1 MLQRE
6 EECAALRVQL
16 EEVLGHSAQLTPRPD
31 WSRSC
36 LPLEGQLQ
44 GQLQSSVPA
53 SSADRV
59 TALASALAAAQV
71 QIAEH
76 QAGPM
81 TKEVRAV
88 AAVKKYVG

>member
-16 EEVLGHSAQLTPRPD
+16 EEVLGRSAQLTPRPD

-36 LPLEGQLQ
+36 LPLEGQLK
-44 GQLQSSVPA
+44 SSVPA

-59 TALASALAAAQV
+59 TVLASALAAAQV
-71 QIAEH
+71 QIAQH
-76 QAGPM
+76 QAGPI

-88 AAVKKYVG
+88 AAVTKYVGYL